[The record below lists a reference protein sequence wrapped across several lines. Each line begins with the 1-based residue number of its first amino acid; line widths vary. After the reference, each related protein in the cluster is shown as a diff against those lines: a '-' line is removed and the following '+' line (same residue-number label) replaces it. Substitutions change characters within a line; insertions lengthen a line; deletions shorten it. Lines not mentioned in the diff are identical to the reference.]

1 MLFAR
6 KTENWNGILRRDES
20 GDSFDMY
27 PSTRSEE
34 FDAKYVRLFE
44 DENEGEIDYFVSR
57 RNETEEECARGL
69 ETQAEEWR
77 ISCLNLFV

>member
-27 PSTRSEE
+27 PSTRQEE
-34 FDAKYVRLFE
+34 FDARYVALFE
-44 DENEGEIDYFVSR
+44 DENEGEIDYCVSSR
-57 RNETEEECARGL
+57 AETKNECAHGL
-69 ETQAEEWR
+69 EIQAREWE
-77 ISCLNLFV
+77 ISCLNVFL